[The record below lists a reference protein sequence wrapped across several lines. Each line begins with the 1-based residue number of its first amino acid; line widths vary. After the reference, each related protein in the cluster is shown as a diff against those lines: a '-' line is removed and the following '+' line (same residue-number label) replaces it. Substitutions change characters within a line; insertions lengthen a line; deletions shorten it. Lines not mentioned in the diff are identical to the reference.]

1 MGFHKQNVDLK
12 FPFKYIC
19 HRHIC
24 PLKLVPLYVCGGQED
39 VRGVNKGGN
48 GGNIFLLATSTV
60 RPFKQAGGKVA
71 ISFEHPDRKTFGD
84 EDVQESSSSLIY
96 IKKSFPTK
104 KAVEDI

>member
-1 MGFHKQNVDLK
+1 MGFHKQNVDLI
-12 FPFKYIC
+12 FPVKYIC

-39 VRGVNKGGN
+39 VRGVNMGGN

-60 RPFKQAGGKVA
+60 RPFKQEGRVV

-84 EDVQESSSSLIY
+84 EYVQESLIY